1 MTRDEVIAKWNSM
14 GSRERDAWVATD
26 VMCWSVY
33 HFDKDVPERCYY
45 MLVNESFDSVVNEV
59 GWNAGER
66 KTEEE
71 VWEDCPHFTTDISA
85 AWEVIDK
92 LSKTH
97 FTEVAMTQLDDGAWG
112 WMARFILAE
121 GEPYWV
127 KGYRM
132 TATTVQEAICLAALI
147 ATQGEGI
154 EHEQ

>member
-14 GSRERDAWVATD
+14 QPQERDIWVATA
-26 VMCWSVY
+26 VMGYKADRIRPGMIINGKGYSMSPAMY
-33 HFDKDVPERCYY
+33 
-45 MLVNESFDSVVNEV
+45 SI
-59 GWNAGER
+59 
-66 KTEEE
+66 
-71 VWEDCPHFTTDISA
+71 DISA

-97 FTEVAMTQLDDGAWG
+97 FTEVAMTQLDDGSWG

-147 ATQGEGI
+147 AQGE
-154 EHEQ
+154 E

>member
-14 GSRERDAWVATD
+14 SPRERDAWVAMD
-26 VMCWSVY
+26 VMKY
-33 HFDKDVPERCYY
+33 
-45 MLVNESFDSVVNEV
+45 NI
-59 GWNAGER
+59 ER
-66 KTEEE
+66 KIGEFGPEFL
-71 VWEDCPHFTTDISA
+71 VLKPHEAINWMTHSVQFSPTTDIAA

-97 FTEVAMTQLDDGAWG
+97 FTETAMTQLDDGSWG

-121 GEPYWV
+121 GEPCWM

-132 TATTVQEAICLAALI
+132 TAATAQEAICLAALI